1 MDNLT
6 IPNPIEL
13 ARAII
18 RKLSG
23 QTDEEIEAQGPC
35 IGVIIAPED
44 DSESWADRFYKKD
57 TEGWRRIRDL

>member
-1 MDNLT
+1 MDNST
-6 IPNPIEL
+6 SQNPIEL

-18 RKLSG
+18 KKISG

-57 TEGWRRIRDL
+57 AKGWRKVRDL